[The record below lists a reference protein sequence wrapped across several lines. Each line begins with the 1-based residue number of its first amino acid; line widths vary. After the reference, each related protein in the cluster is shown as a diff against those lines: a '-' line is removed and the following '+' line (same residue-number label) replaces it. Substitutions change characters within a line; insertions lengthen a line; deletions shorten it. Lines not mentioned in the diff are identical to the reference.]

1 MVEMGLFDRLLKSGS
16 KNDGQQG
23 LPKDSVKPKA
33 EAFYLDSDTSSSYGN
48 VDYMREA
55 KTIRRT
61 FPGSADNPG
70 NKELVTEVDAMDLKV
85 GTRSKGLGSEK
96 PNEEPSIPSVFSS
109 GVPTPVKK
117 TFAEAMTKEQLDQK
131 LKGNALR
138 TAGVNTPM
146 APNAAPA
153 GRKEELKPESEIKP
167 AASSSSKAAPS
178 SKPGSIDPF
187 KAMVR
192 DLNS

>member
-1 MVEMGLFDRLLKSGS
+1 MGLFDRLLKSGS
-16 KNDGQQG
+16 KNDGEQG
-23 LPKDSVKPKA
+23 LPKDRAKEKA
-33 EAFYLDSDTSSSYGN
+33 EAFFLDSDASSSYGN

-70 NKELVTEVDAMDLKV
+70 NKELVTKVDAMDV
-85 GTRSKGLGSEK
+85 TIGTRSKGLGDEK

-117 TFAEAMTKEQLDQK
+117 TFAEAMTKEELDQK

-138 TAGVNTPM
+138 TAGVNSPM
-146 APNAAPA
+146 AANAAPA
-153 GRKEELKPESEIKP
+153 GRKEELKPESPTMQP
-167 AASSSSKAAPS
+167 APQMPTRTPS

-187 KAMVR
+187 KDMVR
-192 DLNS
+192 DLNN

>member
-1 MVEMGLFDRLLKSGS
+1 MGLFDRLLNSRS
-16 KNDGQQG
+16 KDDGQKD
-23 LPKDSVKPKA
+23 LPKDRVKTKA
-33 EAFYLDSDTSSSYGN
+33 EAFYLDSDASSSYGN

-85 GTRSKGLGSEK
+85 GTRSKGLGDEK

-117 TFAEAMTKEQLDQK
+117 TFAEVMTKEELDQK

-146 APNAAPA
+146 SANAAPA
-153 GRKEELKPESEIKP
+153 GRKEELKSEPPTMKP
-167 AASSSSKAAPS
+167 APQMQTRTPS

-187 KAMVR
+187 KDMVR
-192 DLNS
+192 DLNN

>member
-1 MVEMGLFDRLLKSGS
+1 MGLFDRLLKSGS
-16 KNDGQQG
+16 KNDGEQG
-23 LPKDSVKPKA
+23 LPKDRAKEKA
-33 EAFYLDSDTSSSYGN
+33 EAFFLDSDASSSYGN

-70 NKELVTEVDAMDLKV
+70 NKELVTKVDAMDV
-85 GTRSKGLGSEK
+85 TIGTRSKGLGDEK

-117 TFAEAMTKEQLDQK
+117 TFAEAMTKEELDQK

-138 TAGVNTPM
+138 TAGVNSPM
-146 APNAAPA
+146 AANAAPA
-153 GRKEELKPESEIKP
+153 GRKEELKSEPP
-167 AASSSSKAAPS
+167 AMQPAPQMPTRTPS

-187 KAMVR
+187 KDMVR
-192 DLNS
+192 DLNN

>member
-1 MVEMGLFDRLLKSGS
+1 MGLFDRLLNSSAKD
-16 KNDGQQG
+16 DGQQDV
-23 LPKDSVKPKA
+23 PKDRAKPKA
-33 EAFYLDSDTSSSYGN
+33 EAFYLDSDASSSYGN

-61 FPGSADNPG
+61 FPGTADNPG
-70 NKELVTEVDAMDLKV
+70 NKELVTKVDAMDVTV
-85 GTRSKGLGSEK
+85 GTRSKGLGEEK
-96 PNEEPSIPSVFSS
+96 PNEEPSIPSLLSD
-109 GVPTPVKK
+109 GIPKPVKK
-117 TFAEAMTKEQLDQK
+117 TFAETMTQEQLDQK

-146 APNAAPA
+146 APDAAPV
-153 GRKEELKPESEIKP
+153 GRKEELKSEPEIQPNNPS
-167 AASSSSKAAPS
+167 ANRSPS

-192 DLNS
+192 DLNN

>member
-1 MVEMGLFDRLLKSGS
+1 MGLFDRLLKSGS
-16 KNDGQQG
+16 KNDGEQG
-23 LPKDSVKPKA
+23 LPKDRAKEKA
-33 EAFYLDSDTSSSYGN
+33 EAFFLDSDASSSYGN

-70 NKELVTEVDAMDLKV
+70 NKELVTKVDAMDV
-85 GTRSKGLGSEK
+85 TIGTRSKGLGDEK

-117 TFAEAMTKEQLDQK
+117 TFAEVMTKEELDQK

-138 TAGVNTPM
+138 TAGVNSPM
-146 APNAAPA
+146 AANAAPA
-153 GRKEELKPESEIKP
+153 GRKEELKPEPPTMQP
-167 AASSSSKAAPS
+167 APQMPTRTPS

-187 KAMVR
+187 KDMVR
-192 DLNS
+192 DLNN

>member
-1 MVEMGLFDRLLKSGS
+1 MGLFDRLLKSRS

-23 LPKDSVKPKA
+23 LPKDRVKEKA
-33 EAFYLDSDTSSSYGN
+33 EAFFLDSDASSSYGN

-70 NKELVTEVDAMDLKV
+70 NKELVTKVDAMDV
-85 GTRSKGLGSEK
+85 TIGTRSKGLGDEK

-117 TFAEAMTKEQLDQK
+117 TFAEAMTKEELDQK

-138 TAGVNTPM
+138 TAGVNSPM
-146 APNAAPA
+146 AANAAPA
-153 GRKEELKPESEIKP
+153 GRKEELKSEPP
-167 AASSSSKAAPS
+167 AMQPAPQMPTRTPS

-187 KAMVR
+187 KDMVR
-192 DLNS
+192 DLNN

>member
-1 MVEMGLFDRLLKSGS
+1 MGLFDRLLKSRS

-23 LPKDSVKPKA
+23 LPKDRVKEKA
-33 EAFYLDSDTSSSYGN
+33 EAFFLDSDDSSSYGN

-70 NKELVTEVDAMDLKV
+70 NKELVTKVDAMDV
-85 GTRSKGLGSEK
+85 TIGTRSKGLGDEK

-117 TFAEAMTKEQLDQK
+117 TFAEAMTKEELDQK

-138 TAGVNTPM
+138 TAGVNSPM
-146 APNAAPA
+146 AANAAPA
-153 GRKEELKPESEIKP
+153 GRKEELKSEPP
-167 AASSSSKAAPS
+167 AMQPAPQMPTRTPS

-187 KAMVR
+187 KDMVR
-192 DLNS
+192 DLNN

>member
-1 MVEMGLFDRLLKSGS
+1 MGLFDRLLNSRS
-16 KNDGQQG
+16 KDDGQKD
-23 LPKDSVKPKA
+23 LPKDRVKTKA
-33 EAFYLDSDTSSSYGN
+33 EAFYLDSDASSSYGN

-85 GTRSKGLGSEK
+85 GTRSKGLGDEK

-117 TFAEAMTKEQLDQK
+117 TFAEVMTKEELDQK

-138 TAGVNTPM
+138 TAGVNSPM
-146 APNAAPA
+146 AANAAPA
-153 GRKEELKPESEIKP
+153 GRKEELKSEPP
-167 AASSSSKAAPS
+167 AMQPAPQMPTRTPS

-187 KAMVR
+187 KDMVR
-192 DLNS
+192 DLNN

>member
-1 MVEMGLFDRLLKSGS
+1 MGLFDRLLKSGS
-16 KNDGQQG
+16 KNDGEQG
-23 LPKDSVKPKA
+23 LPKDRVKEKA
-33 EAFYLDSDTSSSYGN
+33 EAFFLDSDASSSYGN

-70 NKELVTEVDAMDLKV
+70 NKELVTKVDAMDV
-85 GTRSKGLGSEK
+85 TIGTRSKGLGDEK

-117 TFAEAMTKEQLDQK
+117 TFAEAMTKEELDQK

-138 TAGVNTPM
+138 TAGVNSPM
-146 APNAAPA
+146 AANAAPA
-153 GRKEELKPESEIKP
+153 GRKEELKSEPP
-167 AASSSSKAAPS
+167 AMQPAPQMPTRTPS

-187 KAMVR
+187 KDMVR
-192 DLNS
+192 DLNN

>member
-1 MVEMGLFDRLLKSGS
+1 MGLFDRLLKSGS
-16 KNDGQQG
+16 KNDGEQG
-23 LPKDSVKPKA
+23 LPKDRAKEKA
-33 EAFYLDSDTSSSYGN
+33 EAFFLDSDASSSYGN

-70 NKELVTEVDAMDLKV
+70 NKELVTKVDAMDV
-85 GTRSKGLGSEK
+85 TIGTRSKGLGDEK

-117 TFAEAMTKEQLDQK
+117 TFAEVMTKEELDQK

-138 TAGVNTPM
+138 TAGVNSPM
-146 APNAAPA
+146 AANAAPA
-153 GRKEELKPESEIKP
+153 GRKEELKPESPTMQP
-167 AASSSSKAAPS
+167 APQMPTRTPS

-187 KAMVR
+187 KDMVR
-192 DLNS
+192 DLNN

>member
-1 MVEMGLFDRLLKSGS
+1 MGLFDRLLKSRS
-16 KNDGQQG
+16 KDDGQQA
-23 LPKDSVKPKA
+23 PKDAGKPKT
-33 EAFYLDSDTSSSYGN
+33 EAFYLDSDASSSYGN

-70 NKELVTEVDAMDLKV
+70 NKELVTEVDAMDVKI
-85 GTRSKGLGSEK
+85 GTRSKGLGDEK

-138 TAGVNTPM
+138 TAGVNSPM
-146 APNAAPA
+146 AANAAPA
-153 GRKEELKPESEIKP
+153 GRKEELKSEPP
-167 AASSSSKAAPS
+167 AMQPVPQMTTRTPS
-178 SKPGSIDPF
+178 TKPGSIDPF
-187 KAMVR
+187 KDMVR
-192 DLNS
+192 DLNN

>member
-1 MVEMGLFDRLLKSGS
+1 MGLFDRLLNSNS
-16 KNDGQQG
+16 QDEGQKVA
-23 LPKDSVKPKA
+23 PKDRAKKPKA

-61 FPGSADNPG
+61 FPGTVDNPG
-70 NKELVTEVDAMDLKV
+70 NKELVTKVDAMDLTV
-85 GTRSKGLGSEK
+85 GTRSQGLGDDK
-96 PNEEPSIPSVFSS
+96 PNEEPSIPSLVSD
-109 GVPTPVKK
+109 GIPKPVKK
-117 TFAEAMTKEQLDQK
+117 TFAETMTQEQLDQK

-146 APNAAPA
+146 APDAAPIA
-153 GRKEELKPESEIKP
+153 RKEELKPEPEAQPASPTSQANSE
-167 AASSSSKAAPS
+167 KA
-178 SKPGSIDPF
+178 GSIDPF

-192 DLNS
+192 DLNK

>member
-1 MVEMGLFDRLLKSGS
+1 MGLFDRLLKSGS
-16 KNDGQQG
+16 KNDGEQG
-23 LPKDSVKPKA
+23 LPKDRVKEKA
-33 EAFYLDSDTSSSYGN
+33 EAFFLDSDASSSYGN

-70 NKELVTEVDAMDLKV
+70 NKELVTKVDAMDV
-85 GTRSKGLGSEK
+85 TIGTRSKGLGDEK

-117 TFAEAMTKEQLDQK
+117 TFAEAMTKEELDQK

-138 TAGVNTPM
+138 TAGVNSPM
-146 APNAAPA
+146 AANAAPA
-153 GRKEELKPESEIKP
+153 GRKEELKPESPTMQP
-167 AASSSSKAAPS
+167 APQMPTRTPS

-187 KAMVR
+187 KDMVR
-192 DLNS
+192 DLNN

>member
-1 MVEMGLFDRLLKSGS
+1 MGLFDRLLNSSS
-16 KNDGQQG
+16 KDDGQQD
-23 LPKDSVKPKA
+23 LPKDRAKPKA
-33 EAFYLDSDTSSSYGN
+33 EAFYLDSDASSSYGN

-61 FPGSADNPG
+61 FPGTADNPG
-70 NKELVTEVDAMDLKV
+70 NKELVTKVDAMDVTV
-85 GTRSKGLGSEK
+85 GTRSQGLGEEK
-96 PNEEPSIPSVFSS
+96 PNEEPSIPSLLSD
-109 GVPTPVKK
+109 GIPKPVKK
-117 TFAEAMTKEQLDQK
+117 TFAETMTQEQLDQK

-146 APNAAPA
+146 APDAAPV
-153 GRKEELKPESEIKP
+153 GRKEELKSEPEIQPINPS
-167 AASSSSKAAPS
+167 ANRSPS

-192 DLNS
+192 DLNN

>member
-1 MVEMGLFDRLLKSGS
+1 MGLFDRLLKSGS
-16 KNDGQQG
+16 KNDGEQG
-23 LPKDSVKPKA
+23 LPKDRAKEKA
-33 EAFYLDSDTSSSYGN
+33 EAFFLDSDASSSYGN

-70 NKELVTEVDAMDLKV
+70 NKELVTKVDAMDV
-85 GTRSKGLGSEK
+85 TIGTRSKGLGDEK

-117 TFAEAMTKEQLDQK
+117 TFAEAMTKEQLNQR

-138 TAGVNTPM
+138 TAGVNSPM
-146 APNAAPA
+146 AANAAPA
-153 GRKEELKPESEIKP
+153 GRKEELKSEPPSTMQP
-167 AASSSSKAAPS
+167 AAQMPTRSPS

-187 KAMVR
+187 KDMVR
-192 DLNS
+192 DLNN

>member
-1 MVEMGLFDRLLKSGS
+1 MGLFDRLLNSRS
-16 KNDGQQG
+16 KDDGQKD
-23 LPKDSVKPKA
+23 LPKDRVKTKA
-33 EAFYLDSDTSSSYGN
+33 EAFYLDSDASSSYGN

-85 GTRSKGLGSEK
+85 GTRSKGLGDEK
-96 PNEEPSIPSVFSS
+96 PNEEPSIPSVISS
-109 GVPTPVKK
+109 GIPTPVKK
-117 TFAEAMTKEQLDQK
+117 TFAEAMTKEQLDQR
-131 LKGNALR
+131 LKGTALR

-146 APNAAPA
+146 SANAAPA
-153 GRKEELKPESEIKP
+153 ARKEELKPEPEMKP
-167 AASSSSKAAPS
+167 ASSSASRAPS

-192 DLNS
+192 ELNS

>member
-1 MVEMGLFDRLLKSGS
+1 MGLFDRLLKSGS
-16 KNDGQQG
+16 KKDGQQG
-23 LPKDSVKPKA
+23 LPKDRVKQKA

-70 NKELVTEVDAMDLKV
+70 NKELVTKVDAMDV
-85 GTRSKGLGSEK
+85 TIGTRSKGLGDEK

-117 TFAEAMTKEQLDQK
+117 TFAEAMTKEELDQK

-138 TAGVNTPM
+138 TAGVNSPM
-146 APNAAPA
+146 AANAAPA
-153 GRKEELKPESEIKP
+153 GRKEELKSEPP
-167 AASSSSKAAPS
+167 AMQPAPQMPTRTPS

-187 KAMVR
+187 KDMVR
-192 DLNS
+192 DLNN

>member
-1 MVEMGLFDRLLKSGS
+1 MGLFDRLLNSSAKD
-16 KNDGQQG
+16 DGQQDV
-23 LPKDSVKPKA
+23 PKDRAKPKA
-33 EAFYLDSDTSSSYGN
+33 EAFYLDSDASSSYGN

-70 NKELVTEVDAMDLKV
+70 NKELVTKVDAMDVTV
-85 GTRSKGLGSEK
+85 GTRSQGLGEEK
-96 PNEEPSIPSVFSS
+96 PNEEPSIPSLLSD
-109 GVPTPVKK
+109 GIPKPVKK
-117 TFAEAMTKEQLDQK
+117 TFAETMTQEQLDQK

-146 APNAAPA
+146 APDAAPV
-153 GRKEELKPESEIKP
+153 GRKEELKSEPEIQPSNP
-167 AASSSSKAAPS
+167 SANRSPS

-192 DLNS
+192 DLNN

>member
-1 MVEMGLFDRLLKSGS
+1 MGLFDRLLKSRS
-16 KNDGQQG
+16 NKDGQQG
-23 LPKDSVKPKA
+23 LPKDNVKAKA

-96 PNEEPSIPSVFSS
+96 PNEEPSIPSVISS
-109 GVPTPVKK
+109 GIPTPVKK
-117 TFAEAMTKEQLDQK
+117 TFAEAMTKEELDQK

-138 TAGVNTPM
+138 TAGVNAPM

-153 GRKEELKPESEIKP
+153 GRKEELKSEPPKMQP
-167 AASSSSKAAPS
+167 APQMQTRTPS

-187 KAMVR
+187 KDMVR
-192 DLNS
+192 DLNN

>member
-1 MVEMGLFDRLLKSGS
+1 
-16 KNDGQQG
+16 
-23 LPKDSVKPKA
+23 
-33 EAFYLDSDTSSSYGN
+33 
-48 VDYMREA
+48 MREA

-70 NKELVTEVDAMDLKV
+70 NKELVTEVDAMDVKI
-85 GTRSKGLGSEK
+85 GTRSKGLGDEK

-138 TAGVNTPM
+138 TAGVNSPM
-146 APNAAPA
+146 AANAAPA
-153 GRKEELKPESEIKP
+153 GRKEELKSEPPSMQP
-167 AASSSSKAAPS
+167 APQMPTRTPS

-187 KAMVR
+187 KDMVR
-192 DLNS
+192 DLNN

>member
-1 MVEMGLFDRLLKSGS
+1 MGLFDRLLKSGS
-16 KNDGQQG
+16 KNDGEQG
-23 LPKDSVKPKA
+23 LSKDRAKEKA
-33 EAFYLDSDTSSSYGN
+33 EAFFLDSDASSSYGN

-70 NKELVTEVDAMDLKV
+70 NKELVTKVDAMDV
-85 GTRSKGLGSEK
+85 TIGTRSKGLGDEK

-117 TFAEAMTKEQLDQK
+117 TFAEAMTKEELDQK

-138 TAGVNTPM
+138 TAGVNSPM
-146 APNAAPA
+146 AANAAPA
-153 GRKEELKPESEIKP
+153 GRKEELKSEPP
-167 AASSSSKAAPS
+167 AMQPAPQMPTRTPS

-187 KAMVR
+187 KDMVR
-192 DLNS
+192 DLNN

>member
-1 MVEMGLFDRLLKSGS
+1 MVAMGLFDRLLKSGS

-23 LPKDSVKPKA
+23 LPKDRVKPKA
-33 EAFYLDSDTSSSYGN
+33 EAFFLDSDASSSYGN

-85 GTRSKGLGSEK
+85 GNRSKGLGDEK
-96 PNEEPSIPSVFSS
+96 PNEEPSIPSVISS
-109 GVPTPVKK
+109 GIPTQVKK
-117 TFAEAMTKEQLDQK
+117 TFAEAMTKEQLDQR
-131 LKGNALR
+131 LKGTALR

-146 APNAAPA
+146 AANAAPA
-153 GRKEELKPESEIKP
+153 ARKEELKPEPEMKP
-167 AASSSSKAAPS
+167 AGSSSSKAAS

-192 DLNS
+192 ELNS

>member
-1 MVEMGLFDRLLKSGS
+1 MVAMGLFDRLLKSRS
-16 KNDGQQG
+16 KKDGQQG
-23 LPKDSVKPKA
+23 LPKDNVKAKS
-33 EAFYLDSDTSSSYGN
+33 EAFYLDADTSSSYGN

-96 PNEEPSIPSVFSS
+96 PNEEPSIPSVISS
-109 GVPTPVKK
+109 GIPTPVKK
-117 TFAEAMTKEQLDQK
+117 TFAESITKEQLDQR
-131 LKGNALR
+131 LKGTALR
-138 TAGVNTPM
+138 TAGVNAPM

-153 GRKEELKPESEIKP
+153 ARKEELKPEPENKP
-167 AASSSSKAAPS
+167 TGSSSSRAAS

-192 DLNS
+192 ELNS